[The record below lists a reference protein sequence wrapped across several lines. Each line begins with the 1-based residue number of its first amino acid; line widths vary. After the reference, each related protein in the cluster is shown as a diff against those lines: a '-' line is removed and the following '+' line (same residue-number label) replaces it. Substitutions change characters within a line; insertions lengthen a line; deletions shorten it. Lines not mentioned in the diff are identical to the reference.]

1 MPFGF
6 PWLAALWL
14 QVIWYN
20 RRVVK
25 LPEMSNGAQSERE
38 SEAGGEK
45 VGRETLGQ
53 MLDEADEPL
62 TWKDWLG
69 ARQRQE
75 IRIWPA
81 STTPTCVYCRATSS
95 YSLGEHRTIINHRL
109 IKTGSC
115 ESGFTAEGRASVP
128 VHPSVRSICLALEP
142 HGKTQRWTGGRRFD
156 KCRGQS
162 LPPSSR
168 SLFKDSHFYHMSVI
182 TIRYQRHHRA

>member
-1 MPFGF
+1 
-6 PWLAALWL
+6 
-14 QVIWYN
+14 
-20 RRVVK
+20 
-25 LPEMSNGAQSERE
+25 MSNGAQSERE

-62 TWKDWLG
+62 TRKDWLG

-128 VHPSVRSICLALEP
+128 VHRPLGPSVLLSS
-142 HGKTQRWTGGRRFD
+142 HTGKPKGGRGAGGLTNVEDNR
-156 KCRGQS
+156 S
-162 LPPSSR
+162 PPPPALCSKTPTSITWVSSQLDTR
-168 SLFKDSHFYHMSVI
+168 DI
-182 TIRYQRHHRA
+182 TGPNSIEKNVTGW